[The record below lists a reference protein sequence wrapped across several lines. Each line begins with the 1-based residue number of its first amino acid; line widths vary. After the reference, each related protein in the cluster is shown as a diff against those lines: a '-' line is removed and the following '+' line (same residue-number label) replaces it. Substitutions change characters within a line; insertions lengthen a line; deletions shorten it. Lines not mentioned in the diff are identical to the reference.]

1 MLFIALM
8 FITTTCVAGAAAFF
22 SVYGLAHTFAA
33 SFWSVVFMGGALEAG
48 KLMLAS
54 YLYRFK
60 DAVTLKAKALGYV
73 FVFVLMMITSLGIY
87 GYLADA
93 YQSGTT
99 DMKQVNASLQLK
111 KEEQANLQK
120 RKEEIDTQIAAV
132 PATDTRGKQRIMRQF
147 GPEITKVN
155 DRLSAISTEIQQE
168 VQKQITADSHVG
180 PIVFVAKIFGIAPDN
195 AISLLILAIVFVFDP
210 VAIYLTIA
218 TNTALAKYKDE
229 KKARKADSV
238 DLNPREAAYF
248 AAGSQKEEVETFTK
262 KDADEWHEFELPQAA
277 NFPEVPLMVDHD
289 SKWAEF
295 TKEIES
301 AFPEIDTDLPSTP
314 LVEEVPLVDVPAVS
328 KAADWELEP
337 IVMDLVTTD
346 PALHPERTSDVEVL
360 PGGEL
365 EPFETIFPV
374 SDPDAKGSHVE
385 RLPISTLTAPEVSF
399 IVTDDNTPYYPPP
412 RQPADPERMKVLGE
426 LFSKEPT
433 EDVAAEEGTE
443 APPEQQLAKIYEEVA
458 AKDVTEQTPVDIET
472 MKRIEQFFQRQNL
485 IKNVRSGQ

>member
-60 DAVTLKAKALGYV
+60 DTVTLKAKALGYI

-99 DMKQVNASLQLK
+99 DMKQIDASLSLK

-120 RKEEIDTQIAAV
+120 RKQEIDDQIAAV
-132 PATDTRGKQRIMRQF
+132 PVANTVGKQRIMRQF
-147 GPEITKVN
+147 GPEQIQVNERLTK
-155 DRLSAISTEIQQE
+155 LSAEIQQE

-195 AISLLILAIVFVFDP
+195 AMSLLILAIVFVFDP

-218 TNTALAKYKDE
+218 TNTALAKYKE
-229 KKARKADSV
+229 
-238 DLNPREAAYF
+238 
-248 AAGSQKEEVETFTK
+248 QKESDKLVPKVVEETV
-262 KDADEWHEFELPQAA
+262 ALPTPT
-277 NFPEVPLMVDHD
+277 PEQVL
-289 SKWAEF
+289 
-295 TKEIES
+295 
-301 AFPEIDTDLPSTP
+301 TP
-314 LVEEVPLVDVPAVS
+314 LPDPIEAPVVLPDHTE
-328 KAADWELEP
+328 WQLEP
-337 IVMDLVTTD
+337 IVMDLVTTNS
-346 PALHPERTSDVEVL
+346 ALHPELTSDVETS
-360 PGGEL
+360 PGSSL
-365 EPFETIFPV
+365 
-374 SDPDAKGSHVE
+374 K
-385 RLPISTLTAPEVSF
+385 APGASF
-399 IVTDDNTPYYPPP
+399 IMTDDTPYYPPP

-426 LFSKEPT
+426 LFSKEQT
-433 EDVAAEEGTE
+433 EDVAAEEGTDT
-443 APPEQQLAKIYEEVA
+443 PPEQQLAKIYEEVA

-472 MKRIEQFFQRQNL
+472 MKQIEQFFRRQNL